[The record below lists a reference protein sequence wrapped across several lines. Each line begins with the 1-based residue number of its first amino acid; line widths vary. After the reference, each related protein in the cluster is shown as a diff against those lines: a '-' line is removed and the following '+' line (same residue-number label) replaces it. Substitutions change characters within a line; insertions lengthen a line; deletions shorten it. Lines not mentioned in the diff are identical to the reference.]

1 MKQRKA
7 AINNNKLF
15 INILREVMSKFD
27 NKQQN
32 SWWRKWVK
40 AKTKKKLLSGRKK
53 EKYGSYGYLKLDEI
67 YPFQLYLQNVHN
79 WKLCHT
85 EGNELA
91 HMIKDG
97 NVVTV
102 WYDEKLRKTCTNRH
116 GTFIWMASI

>member
-1 MKQRKA
+1 M
-7 AINNNKLF
+7 
-15 INILREVMSKFD
+15 EE
-27 NKQQN
+27 
-32 SWWRKWVK
+32 
-40 AKTKKKLLSGRKK
+40 K
-53 EKYGSYGYLKLDEI
+53 EKYGYYGYLKLDEI

-116 GTFIWMASI
+116 GMALSYGCRIFGVQGGYFQNKNIRKWGVNDVWK